1 MLFSSKQCVEFIIG
15 NQRVGNID
23 KRTYVLYNVSE
34 IYRSIKNSEEQKHLA
49 IRNEICEHNKSLA
62 EAAKNA
68 GVLNLE
74 IMRFSRTEDIRDY
87 MVVQVQKISIPEK
100 DLKRVSRFLTI
111 WEALNWLQIFSA
123 LLRQMKN
130 SGGTNW
136 LGKKKQEMYIFRLDK
151 RFVRQ

>member
-1 MLFSSKQCVEFIIG
+1 MDSSWNNPDE
-15 NQRVGNID
+15 RVGNID

-49 IRNEICEHNKSLA
+49 IRNEIREHNKSLA

-87 MVVQVQKISIPEK
+87 MVV
-100 DLKRVSRFLTI
+100 
-111 WEALNWLQIFSA
+111 
-123 LLRQMKN
+123 
-130 SGGTNW
+130 
-136 LGKKKQEMYIFRLDK
+136 
-151 RFVRQ
+151 

>member
-34 IYRSIKNSEEQKHLA
+34 TYRSIKNSEEQKHLA
-49 IRNEICEHNKSLA
+49 IRNEIREHNKSLA

-111 WEALNWLQIFSA
+111 REALNWLQIFSA